1 MENRFLAVDKR
12 LLQNTELMLLEK
24 LIISQ
29 IQEFTKNS
37 KECYMTDKQFADA
50 FGVNTQQVTRAI
62 KRLADAGVIVR
73 DTKVV
78 SNNGQASKRRILK
91 ALIKNDYCFESTNQN
106 DSEAIVKN
114 DESTSQN
121 DNKAIVTSDDII
133 DNRKDN
139 VKDNRIENA
148 VAIEAMD
155 INGYCLESNGQN
167 STEAMDAGVQIID
180 NRKDNIKDNRI
191 DKAVSESLMKKIKSI
206 GIDVKQNTINAIVQ
220 AAGDTDINQEAISNI
235 IDVCSEEGMFHGN
248 SGYNFIVLRNQI
260 SDRYAEVNEFIRTQK
275 EEEAEKKRKQEEINQ
290 QIRAAQPEI
299 EQNREQL
306 TALCCILFP
315 ERQVD
320 DMLLAGALRY
330 SEKIEDVGAFVDYH
344 NQNPNLSI
352 KCKGFQQRYNTE
364 SICRDDYVNPIDC
377 YIKYVQEDMRYHE
390 QIIGA

>member
-1 MENRFLAVDKR
+1 MENKFLAVDKR
-12 LLQNTELMLLEK
+12 LLQNTELILLEK

-29 IQEFTKNS
+29 IQEFTKNG
-37 KECYMTDKQFADA
+37 KECYMTDKQFAEA
-50 FGVNTQQVTRAI
+50 FGVSTKQVTRAI

-91 ALIKNDYCFESTNQN
+91 ALIKNDYCFES
-106 DSEAIVKN
+106 
-114 DESTSQN
+114 
-121 DNKAIVTSDDII
+121 
-133 DNRKDN
+133 
-139 VKDNRIENA
+139 
-148 VAIEAMD
+148 
-155 INGYCLESNGQN
+155 NGQN
-167 STEAMDAGVQIID
+167 STEAMDTSGQIKD
-180 NRKDNIKDNRI
+180 NRKDNIKDSRI
-191 DKAVSESLMKKIKSI
+191 DKAVSESLLNKIKSI

-220 AAGDTDINQEAISNI
+220 AAGDTDINQEAISKL
-235 IDVCSEEGMFHGN
+235 IDMCSQEGMFHGN

-260 SDRYAEVNEFIRTQK
+260 ADRYAEVNEFIRTQK

-306 TALCCILFP
+306 TALCSILFP

-320 DMLLAGALRY
+320 DMLLAGTLRY

-344 NQNPNLSI
+344 EKNPNLSI

-364 SICRDDYVNPIDC
+364 SICRDGYVNPIDC